1 MNKFRPQDISRG
13 YVIKQRLRTGRAD
26 NYNWQSRVA
35 WLPVGWKPNQIS
47 IARRFGHLHYLACH
61 APVPVQRRWQPAYK
75 NLCRRLFADQGRASV
90 RYLNKYTCHAW
101 L

>member
-1 MNKFRPQDISRG
+1 
-13 YVIKQRLRTGRAD
+13 
-26 NYNWQSRVA
+26 
-35 WLPVGWKPNQIS
+35 
-47 IARRFGHLHYLACH
+47 
-61 APVPVQRRWQPAYK
+61 VPVQRRWHPAYK